1 MIQARPQPVFVLM
14 SNTEF
19 ETLSAEKK
27 AVYLATTAEA
37 LKRGKA
43 MATPNGEFDDEDS
56 LD

>member
-14 SNTEF
+14 SNSEF

>member
-1 MIQARPQPVFVLM
+1 MVQRPPLAVFVLM
-14 SNTEF
+14 NNTDF
-19 ETLSAEKK
+19 ASLSTDRK
-27 AVYLATTAEA
+27 AAYLATAAEA

>member
-1 MIQARPQPVFVLM
+1 MIHRPPLSVFVLM
-14 SNTEF
+14 NNTEF
-19 ETLSAEKK
+19 EKLPTDKK
-27 AVYLATTAEA
+27 AAYLATAVEA

>member
-1 MIQARPQPVFVLM
+1 MIHRPPLSVFVLL

-19 ETLSAEKK
+19 ESLSADKK
-27 AVYLATTAEA
+27 TAYLATAVEA
-37 LKRGKA
+37 LRRGKA